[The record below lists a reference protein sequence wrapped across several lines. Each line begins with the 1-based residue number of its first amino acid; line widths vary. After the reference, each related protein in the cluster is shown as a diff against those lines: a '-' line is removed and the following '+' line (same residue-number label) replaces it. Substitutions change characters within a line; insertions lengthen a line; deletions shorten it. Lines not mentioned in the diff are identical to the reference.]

1 VGIEGWIWKLKK
13 LVNLK
18 VTGIETPQFDIMK
31 IGVKQH
37 IDRDY
42 TYDEI
47 PDEMINGYLFQNV
60 HRTPNKTK
68 FKFEVL
74 KPLTAYFI
82 YHDVYN
88 GGYDKSFS
96 KFAKKNGWVLCDD
109 APKYDIN
116 NPNPGMKEHGL
127 HMTMYKLEANRGYY
141 KLPKTKSGKQWSCIS
156 MVFKER

>member
-1 VGIEGWIWKLKK
+1 MGIEGWIWKLKK

-37 IDRDY
+37 I
-42 TYDEI
+42 
-47 PDEMINGYLFQNV
+47 
-60 HRTPNKTK
+60 
-68 FKFEVL
+68 
-74 KPLTAYFI
+74 
-82 YHDVYN
+82 HDVYN